1 MANTFTRKLSRSVG
15 TTPDNLGSYTVG
27 ANTTAVVIGLS
38 VTNTTGGSITANVY
52 INDNAAANT
61 YLVTNAPVSSGSSLL
76 VGGGDQ
82 KIVLIAGDKIYVQS
96 SAATSIDAVMSIM
109 EIT

>member
-1 MANTFTRKLSRSVG
+1 MANTFTRKLSRSIG
-15 TTPDNLGSYTVG
+15 TTPDNLGAYTVG

-38 VTNTTGGSITANVY
+38 VTNTTGGSITANVF
-52 INDNAAANT
+52 INDNAGNT
-61 YLVTNAPVSSGSSLL
+61 YLVTNAPISSGSSLL

-96 SAATSIDAVMSIM
+96 SASTSADAVMSIM